1 MKQLRLY
8 THTHTHTSDFIE
20 NNRKNKLTNNQS
32 NLVVCIK
39 HATTGITLVA
49 LVVTIVV
56 LLILAGI
63 TLTYVMGDNS
73 VFNRASEA
81 KLKTDIANWKE
92 KLELAKG
99 PVIIDGLGV
108 FEPDKYFEYIQEQ
121 GIIEDK
127 ETDVVDNEDGTYD
140 VTTKPGY
147 IFQVELMPT
156 KEKPVDIEI
165 EYIGQAGKV
174 MPIIKRIETSSTQN
188 SITAKAIITRLGNG
202 TVTYYYKP
210 AEAEDS
216 QYQEITNVNTE
227 IGATQK
233 TGITAGEKYTIK
245 VVAKNEAGE
254 ATKTVEIAA
263 TKVLVES
270 IILNKTKATVIK
282 GKTLT
287 LTATVEP
294 EDATN
299 KNVKWTSSNEDIATV
314 SETGVITGKTE
325 GTATIT
331 ATATDGSNI
340 EATCSVSVSTPT
352 VADIVGEKQE
362 ASTTINDEN
371 GNKVVIPDGFRF
383 LSHGTESSEVAKVEY
398 NYDEN
403 HNPCVQDGIVIADDQ
418 NNQFVWIPVG
428 QIKNLDGSISSITL
442 GRYIFTKGKPAP
454 ASPVQSQ
461 ANYGAA
467 INTYKDSTG
476 YGIQESINQ
485 GGANTHALNLKNFI
499 DNTINDCGYWIARFE
514 ASNVSGVK
522 SKYNKA
528 PWTNIKQSDCSVQS
542 RNMKKSGTYRSDL
555 VNSYAWDTA
564 LVFIEKMGHT
574 GYSGRSSK
582 NTSKLNTGMSG
593 DKVCNIYDLSSN
605 CCEYSTETYTYNSS
619 PCVWR
624 GGTCRSSNTY
634 AFSGYRTVTNTSGS
648 TTPDKDYTTFRCILF
663 KL

>member
-99 PVIIDGLGV
+99 PVFIDGLGTLN
-108 FEPDKYFEYIQEQ
+108 PDKYFEYIEEQ

-127 ETDVVDNEDGTYD
+127 EKDVFDNEDGTYD

-147 IFQVELMPT
+147 IFQVELVPT
-156 KEKPVDIEI
+156 KEKPTDAEI

-188 SITAKAIITRLGNG
+188 SITAKAVITRLGNG

-227 IGATQK
+227 IGATQN

-299 KNVKWTSSNEDIATV
+299 KTIKWTSSNTTIATV
-314 SETGVITGKTE
+314 SETGVITGKIDGAVIITAASTDGSGIKATCNITVMDENTAIWNEINEIAKEIANDSSITNSSTQATVTINGENKTIKVGGIYKVRYGAEEKRVRVLGFKHDDLVNTSAYGGNHTKASITFDFIEFMTGTNTIKMNSSNTNSGGWASTKMRSELNGNGSTIGGLGANLSNKAYIKQVKKRYIPTYNVASTNMCNDFLWLLSCSEIWNNGYKSGAYGYGITSEGAQYQYYKGINATYNVENTNLSKKTSETNTE
-325 GTATIT
+325 GTWWWLRTPSYS
-331 ATATDGSNI
+331 SNKSFNRI
-340 EATCSVSVSTPT
+340 AKGGTVFRYDADATCG
-352 VADIVGEKQE
+352 VA
-362 ASTTINDEN
+362 
-371 GNKVVIPDGFRF
+371 PGF
-383 LSHGTESSEVAKVEY
+383 
-398 NYDEN
+398 
-403 HNPCVQDGIVIADDQ
+403 
-418 NNQFVWIPVG
+418 
-428 QIKNLDGSISSITL
+428 
-442 GRYIFTKGKPAP
+442 
-454 ASPVQSQ
+454 
-461 ANYGAA
+461 
-467 INTYKDSTG
+467 
-476 YGIQESINQ
+476 
-485 GGANTHALNLKNFI
+485 
-499 DNTINDCGYWIARFE
+499 
-514 ASNVSGVK
+514 
-522 SKYNKA
+522 
-528 PWTNIKQSDCSVQS
+528 
-542 RNMKKSGTYRSDL
+542 
-555 VNSYAWDTA
+555 
-564 LVFIEKMGHT
+564 
-574 GYSGRSSK
+574 
-582 NTSKLNTGMSG
+582 
-593 DKVCNIYDLSSN
+593 
-605 CCEYSTETYTYNSS
+605 
-619 PCVWR
+619 
-624 GGTCRSSNTY
+624 
-634 AFSGYRTVTNTSGS
+634 
-648 TTPDKDYTTFRCILF
+648 CI
-663 KL
+663 